1 MMKALLILPLMMLL
15 AGCASSIPEDFP
27 STENDSR
34 SSNIYLLMPGDEI
47 ELIATQRQD
56 ISGGYTLDPA
66 GAIYIPVVGRIGL
79 NGLSQAE
86 AQDSLHSA
94 LSQHYSPITITL
106 KIQSFQNN
114 EFVVIMGEVAK
125 PGIYPIENR
134 LTLLKAIGS
143 ASGFTKAADLSKIQL
158 VRNAPQ
164 RTVIKID
171 FNKLL
176 KESNY
181 GQDLI
186 LFNDDLIYVPAKP
199 LSNALD
205 IISEYLPLL
214 QVGLLTVATFNQ
226 LN

>member
-1 MMKALLILPLMMLL
+1 MRALLILPFLILF
-15 AGCASSIPEDFP
+15 AGCSSSLPLEFP
-27 STENDSR
+27 STQNDTR
-34 SSNIYLLMPGDEI
+34 PSSIYRLMPGDEI
-47 ELIATQRQD
+47 ELLTSQRQD
-56 ISGGYTLDPA
+56 ISGRYILDPA
-66 GAIYIPVVGRIGL
+66 GAIYIPVAGRIIL
-79 NGLSQAE
+79 NGLSQGE

-94 LSQHYSPITITL
+94 LSQYYSPISIAL
-106 KIQSFQNN
+106 KIESFQSN

-143 ASGFTKAADLSKIQL
+143 ANGFTKSADLSKIQ
-158 VRNAPQ
+158 VIRNAPQ
-164 RTVIKID
+164 RTVVKID

-199 LSNALD
+199 LSNVLD
-205 IISEYLPLL
+205 IVSDYLPLL

>member
-1 MMKALLILPLMMLL
+1 MKALFILPFLILF
-15 AGCASSIPEDFP
+15 AGCSSSLPLEFP
-27 STENDSR
+27 STQNDTR
-34 SSNIYLLMPGDEI
+34 PSSVYRLMPGDEI
-47 ELIATQRQD
+47 ELLTSQRQD
-56 ISGGYTLDPA
+56 ISGRYILDPA
-66 GAIYIPVVGRIGL
+66 GAIYIPVAGRIIL

-86 AQDSLHSA
+86 AQDSLHAA
-94 LSQHYSPITITL
+94 LSQYYAPISVTL
-106 KIQSFQNN
+106 KIETFQSN

-143 ASGFTKAADLSKIQL
+143 AQGFTKSADLSEIQ
-158 VRNAPQ
+158 VIRNAPQ
-164 RTVIKID
+164 RTVVKID

>member
-1 MMKALLILPLMMLL
+1 MKALLILPLILL
-15 AGCASSIPEDFP
+15 ISACSSSMPLEYP
-27 STENDSR
+27 STKNDTR
-34 SSNIYLLMPGDEI
+34 TSNVYLLMPGDEI
-47 ELIATQRQD
+47 ELIAAQRKD
-56 ISGGYTLDPA
+56 ISGRYTLDPA
-66 GAIYIPVVGRIGL
+66 GAIYIPVVGRVIL

-94 LSQHYSPITITL
+94 LREHYSPISVTM
-106 KIQSFQNN
+106 KIESFQNN
-114 EFVVIMGEVAK
+114 EFVVIMGAVSE

-134 LTLLKAIGS
+134 LTLVKAIGS
-143 ASGFTKAADLSKIQL
+143 ASGFTKTADLSKIQL
-158 VRNAPQ
+158 IRNAPQ
-164 RTVIKID
+164 RTVITID

-205 IISEYLPLL
+205 IISDYLPLM
-214 QVGLLTVATFNQ
+214 QVGLLTFATFNQ
-226 LN
+226 LQ